1 MGHFFSL
8 FSTMARPQ
16 VSIHGC
22 EDGALISRQLALPAI
37 FKAPIRPDVVHFV
50 HSNIAKNHRQA
61 YAVSKA
67 AGHQTSAESWGT
79 GRAVARIPRVR
90 GGGTHRSG
98 QGAYGNMCRS
108 GRMFAPT
115 KTWRKWHRRVNRK
128 MRKYAICSAVAAS
141 ALPGLLM
148 ARGHK
153 VEKVNEVP
161 CVVEAGVENFSKTKQ
176 AVTLMK
182 AIGAYDDVEKAKES
196 HKVRTGVG
204 KIRNRRHVMRKGPL
218 VIYAND
224 NGITRAFRNLP
235 GVTLLNVSRLNIL
248 HLAPGGHLGRFIV
261 WTEAAFKALN
271 EIYPSSSLPRDM
283 MKNADLTRIINSD
296 EIQRVVRPTKVVKRP
311 SIKKNPL
318 KNVNVMVR
326 LNPYAKIAK
335 RAATLALLKRAK
347 ARAAVS

>member
-1 MGHFFSL
+1 MGVTSILHCL
-8 FSTMARPQ
+8 DNEMARPQ

-61 YAVSKA
+61 YAVSKE

-148 ARGHK
+148 ARGH
-153 VEKVNEVP
+153 N
-161 CVVEAGVENFSKTKQ
+161 
-176 AVTLMK
+176 
-182 AIGAYDDVEKAKES
+182 VEKAKES
-196 HKVRTGVG
+196 RKVRTGVG

-296 EIQRVVRPTKVVKRP
+296 EIQRVVRPTKVV
-311 SIKKNPL
+311 
-318 KNVNVMVR
+318 
-326 LNPYAKIAK
+326 
-335 RAATLALLKRAK
+335 
-347 ARAAVS
+347 

>member
-1 MGHFFSL
+1 
-8 FSTMARPQ
+8 MARPQ

-22 EDGALISRQLALPAI
+22 EDGTLISRQVALPAI
-37 FKAPIRPDVVHFV
+37 FKAPVRPDVVHFV

-61 YAVSKA
+61 YAVSKE

-128 MRKYAICSAVAAS
+128 MRRYAICSAVAAS
-141 ALPGLLM
+141 ALPALLM

-153 VEKVNEVP
+153 VDKVAEVP
-161 CVVEAGVENFSKTKQ
+161 CVIEAGVESMTKTKQ
-176 AVTLMK
+176 AVKLMK

-196 HKVRTGVG
+196 KKVRTGVG
-204 KIRNRRHVMRKGPL
+204 KIRNRRHTMRKGPL
-218 VIYAND
+218 VIYKED
-224 NGITRAFRNLP
+224 NGICKAFRNLP
-235 GVTLLNVSRLNIL
+235 GVTMMNVSRLNIL
-248 HLAPGGHLGRFIV
+248 HLAPGGHLGRFCI
-261 WTEAAFKALN
+261 WTETAFAALN
-271 EIYPSSSLPRDM
+271 EIYASNTLPRDM
-283 MKNADLTRIINSD
+283 MKNSDLTRIINSD
-296 EIQRVVRPTKVVKRP
+296 EIQRVVRPAKSQRRP
-311 SIKKNPL
+311 SLKKNPL
-318 KNVNVMVR
+318 KNVEVMVR

-347 ARAAVS
+347 ARAATVN

>member
-1 MGHFFSL
+1 MGSL
-8 FSTMARPQ
+8 SAARP
-16 VSIHGC
+16 
-22 EDGALISRQLALPAI
+22 LITVYSEKNEATEKPVCLPAV
-37 FKAPIRPDVVHFV
+37 FCAPIRHDVVNFV
-50 HSNIAKNHRQA
+50 HSNVAKNKRQP
-61 YAVSKA
+61 YAVSRL

-128 MRKYAICSAVAAS
+128 MRRYAICSAVAAS
-141 ALPGLLM
+141 ALPALLM

-153 VEKVNEVP
+153 VDKVAEVP
-161 CVVEAGVENFSKTKQ
+161 CVIEDGVQSFSKTKQ
-176 AVTLMK
+176 AVNLLK

-196 HKVRTGVG
+196 RKVRTGVG
-204 KIRNRRHVMRKGPL
+204 KIRNRRHTMRKGPL
-218 VIYAND
+218 VIYAED
-224 NGITRAFRNLP
+224 NGITQAFRNLP
-235 GVTLLNVSRLNIL
+235 GVTLINVTRLNLL
-248 HLAPGGHLGRFIV
+248 HLAPGGHLGRFII
-261 WTEAAFKALN
+261 WTDGAFKALI
-271 EIYPSSSLPRDM
+271 EVFPSNTLPRDM

-296 EIQRVVRPTKVVKRP
+296 EIQRVVRPAKSQRRP

-318 KNVNVMVR
+318 KNISVMVR
-326 LNPYAKIAK
+326 LNPYAKTAK

-347 ARAAVS
+347 ARAVC

>member
-1 MGHFFSL
+1 
-8 FSTMARPQ
+8 
-16 VSIHGC
+16 
-22 EDGALISRQLALPAI
+22 
-37 FKAPIRPDVVHFV
+37 
-50 HSNIAKNHRQA
+50 
-61 YAVSKA
+61 
-67 AGHQTSAESWGT
+67 
-79 GRAVARIPRVR
+79 
-90 GGGTHRSG
+90 
-98 QGAYGNMCRS
+98 
-108 GRMFAPT
+108 
-115 KTWRKWHRRVNRK
+115 
-128 MRKYAICSAVAAS
+128 MRKYAICSAVTAS

-153 VEKVNEVP
+153 VEKANE
-161 CVVEAGVENFSKTKQ
+161 SR
-176 AVTLMK
+176 
-182 AIGAYDDVEKAKES
+182 
-196 HKVRTGVG
+196 KVRTGVG

-296 EIQRVVRPTKVVKRP
+296 EIQRVVRPTKVDKRP

-347 ARAAVS
+347 GRAAVS